1 MGTPVKIRAREEQC
15 VGAGPC
21 SNPRPMTEEEMLKY
35 YTKEEIEKMSA
46 KIIPPEREKLIE
58 VLAEVEGKT
67 KAMLHASDTF
77 SASPA
82 TVYGW
87 IKGYGIEFDDN
98 GKVIGEAEEFKELD
112 KQMQEVAKVVGDSTV
127 PAPEIKV
134 VLDEGGIH
142 HELVEKTK
150 ADIVNDSTIT
160 IKGQETKEIPVK
172 IGYVEYEVGKSTVIV
187 DYRAELVAINGMEF
201 SKDEADSIADL
212 LVNIL

>member
-1 MGTPVKIRAREEQC
+1 MGTPVKIRDREERC

-21 SNPRPMTEEEMLKY
+21 GDPRPLTKEEMLKY
-35 YTKEEIEKMSA
+35 YTKEEIERMSK
-46 KIIPPEREKLIE
+46 KISPPEREKLLIILSE
-58 VLAEVEGKT
+58 LLGRT
-67 KAMLHASDTF
+67 KAIYHAAKVF
-77 SASPA
+77 NVSAP
-82 TVYGW
+82 VIYGW
-87 IKGYGIEFDDN
+87 IKEYGIEFDDN
-98 GKVIGEAEEFKELD
+98 GKVIHEPEEFKELD

-150 ADIVNDSTIT
+150 ADIVDDSTIT
-160 IKGQETKEIPVK
+160 ITGQETKEIPVK
-172 IGYVEYEVGKSTVIV
+172 IGYVEYDIGKSTVIV